1 MIQIPQHVQELNPYK
16 AGQSPEEIRRIYGI
30 TGEIIKLASNENPL
44 GPSPK
49 AIARVCEEAKN
60 MHLYPNAGWTLREK
74 LSEKYRVPFEN
85 IIAADGSES
94 VLNIAFHTFLDREK
108 GDIALTCLGTFVGFN
123 TMTKQGAF
131 KTQYVPLTNEYKFDI
146 PALAAAITPQ
156 TKILYLANANNPTG
170 TYFTKDEFEWL
181 MERVPQ
187 HVLVIMDE
195 AYFEYSQA
203 IAPDT
208 YPDALSYGFEGRF
221 KNVITLRTF
230 SKAYG
235 VAGTRVGYG
244 IAHKDI
250 IAPMMKV
257 KLPFEPNS
265 LAQAAAL
272 GALEDPEF
280 LTNVID
286 TNTRGVE
293 ILYLGLKNLDLTVAE
308 SVANF
313 VMVDCGTLE
322 TAQEFYTAL
331 LRKGIISRPL
341 GGFSLPHCVRIS
353 TGTDEQNKYVVKS
366 VTEIVKDLPELS
378 DRKVAL

>member
-1 MIQIPQHVQELNPYK
+1 V
-16 AGQSPEEIRRIYGI
+16 YGI
-30 TGEIIKLASNENPL
+30 QGEIIKLASNENPL

-49 AIARVCEEAKN
+49 AIERVREEAQN
-60 MHLYPNAGWTLREK
+60 IHLYPNAGWTLREK
-74 LSEKYRVPFEN
+74 LAEKYSVPFES

-108 GDIALTCLGTFVGFN
+108 GDIALTCFGTFVGFN
-123 TMTKQGAF
+123 TMTKQGNF
-131 KTQYVPLTNEYKFDI
+131 KTQYVPLTSDYRFDVR
-146 PALAAAITPQ
+146 ALAEAITPQ

-181 MERVPQ
+181 MERMPE

-195 AYFEYSQA
+195 AYFEYSHA

-221 KNVITLRTF
+221 KNVISLRTF

-244 IAHKDI
+244 IARAEI

-272 GALEDPEF
+272 GALDDEPF
-280 LTNVID
+280 LKNVID
-286 TNTRGVE
+286 TNMRGVE
-293 ILYLGLKNLDLTVAE
+293 ILYNGFKKLGLAVAE

-313 VMVDCGTLE
+313 VMVDCGTPE
-322 TAQEFYTAL
+322 KAQEFYIAL
-331 LRKGIISRPL
+331 LKRGIISRPL
-341 GGFSLPHCVRIS
+341 GGFSLPHCIRIS
-353 TGTDEQNKYVVKS
+353 TGTDEQNHYVVKS
-366 VTEIVKDLPELS
+366 VAEIVKEMPQVREVLS
-378 DRKVAL
+378 F

>member
-1 MIQIPQHVQELNPYK
+1 MIEIPQHVQELNPYK
-16 AGQSPEEIRRIYGI
+16 AGQSPEEIRRVYGI
-30 TGEIIKLASNENPL
+30 QGEIIKLASNENPI

-49 AIARVCEEAKN
+49 AIQRACEAAQT
-60 MHLYPNAGWTLREK
+60 MHLYPNAGWDLREK
-74 LSEKYRVPFEN
+74 LAEKYNVPFEN

-94 VLNIAFHTFLDREK
+94 VLNIAFHTFLNRDK
-108 GDIALTCLGTFVGFN
+108 GDIALTCFGTFVGFN
-123 TMTKQGAF
+123 TMTKQGNF
-131 KTQYVPLTNEYKFDI
+131 KTQYVPLTKEYKFDVR
-146 PALAAAITPQ
+146 ALAEAITPQ

-170 TYFTKDEFEWL
+170 TYFTKDEYEWL
-181 MERVPQ
+181 MERVPE

-203 IAPDT
+203 IAPDI

-221 KNVITLRTF
+221 KNVISLRTF

-244 IAHKDI
+244 IARKEI

-272 GALEDPEF
+272 GAMEDTEF
-280 LTNVID
+280 LKEVID
-286 TNTRGVE
+286 TNTRGVK
-293 ILYLGLKNLDLTVAE
+293 ILYCGLKAMDLAVAE

-313 VMVDCGTLE
+313 VMVDCGTQE
-322 TAQEFYTAL
+322 TAQEFYIAL
-331 LRKGIISRPL
+331 LKKGIISRPL
-341 GGFSLPHCVRIS
+341 GGFSLPHCIRIS
-353 TGTDEQNKYVVKS
+353 TGTDDQNEYVVKS
-366 VTEIVKDLPELS
+366 VAEIVLDIPQLREVS
-378 DRKVAL
+378 TF